1 MTGKGKSGMPKSTPL
16 KKYNKKSEYSYTL
29 GAFPTIE
36 LLKNKPE
43 HVLRVMFHSDMNSDR
58 QAEIIHELCKKNRIQ
73 CEVQD
78 RLVEKLRDKENCY
91 VIGVFEKYTGILQAD
106 QNHLVLVNP
115 SDMGNIGTII
125 RTSIGFSV
133 HNLAIIEP
141 AVDIFN
147 PKVVRA
153 SMGALFRIRF
163 QHFDSFEAY
172 RKQYGREHALYP
184 FMLTGA
190 VPLQTYVPDPA
201 KHFSLIFGNEA
212 TGLPEEFAEVGQS
225 ILIEN
230 SDEVDS
236 LNLSIAVGCGL
247 YEFTKKRR

>member
-1 MTGKGKSGMPKSTPL
+1 MPKHSPL
-16 KKYNKKSEYSYTL
+16 KKYSKKSDYSYTL

-58 QAEIIHELCKKNRIQ
+58 QAEIIHALCQKHGIL

-91 VIGVFEKYTGILQAD
+91 VIGVFEKFSGKLTQD
-106 QNHLVLVNP
+106 DNHLVLVNP

-125 RTSIGFSV
+125 RTSIGFYV
-133 HNLAIIEP
+133 RNLAIIEP

-153 SMGALFRIRF
+153 SMGAIFRVNF
-163 QHFDSFEAY
+163 QHFGSFAEY
-172 RKQYGREHALYP
+172 QREYGEKHDIYP

-190 VPLQTYVPDPA
+190 VPLQSYIPSQDRNFALV
-201 KHFSLIFGNEA
+201 FGNEA
-212 TGLPEEFAEVGQS
+212 TGLPEEFAGFGQS

-236 LNLSIAVGCGL
+236 LNLSIAVACGL
-247 YEFTKKRR
+247 YEFTKKRRLDQ